1 MLQVMQQIGGEI
13 MGIFSGL
20 EALGLGQLKN
30 TDVYVEDEQKKQEKG
45 ELMKKS
51 EKHQVT
57 EEECIFDKKIRCPV
71 CDQEFKTKMVKTGR
85 AKLIGQDTDLRPKYQ
100 EVDSLKYDA
109 VLCPIC
115 GYAALNR
122 FFNYVTTSQ
131 AKWIREQIS
140 STFRGVDQTEKPIYT
155 YDEAIMR
162 HKLALL
168 STVVKKA
175 KSSERAYVC
184 LKLAWLSRG
193 KAETLPDNTPDISH
207 VKEVLHKDEM
217 EDLKSAYEGFAT
229 AFSKED
235 FPICGMDELT
245 VSYLLS
251 DLARQLG
258 KYDEAKKYISRVLTS
273 RESNERIKSKARALK
288 DRITEDEMAA
298 EQAATMK
305 GASGK

>member
-1 MLQVMQQIGGEI
+1 

-20 EALGLGQLKN
+20 EALGLGNLKN
-30 TDVYVEDEQKKQEKG
+30 TNVYVEEEQKKQEK
-45 ELMKKS
+45 EEPIKKV

-57 EEECIFDKKIRCPV
+57 EEECIFDKKIKCPV
-71 CDQEFKTKMVKTGR
+71 CDEEFKTKMVKTGR

-109 VLCPIC
+109 VLCPHC

-122 FFNYVTTSQ
+122 FFNYMTSSQ

-140 STFRGVDQTEKPIYT
+140 SSFHGVEQTDRSVYT

-168 STVVKKA
+168 STVVKKGKA
-175 KSSERAYVC
+175 SERAYVC

-193 KAETLPDNTPDISH
+193 KAETLPENTPEILH
-207 VKEVLHKDEM
+207 IKEVLHKEEM
-217 EDLKSAYEGFAT
+217 EDLKNAYEGFVT

-245 VSYLLS
+245 ISYLLS

-258 KYDEAKKYISRVLTS
+258 KYEEAKKYISRVLTS
-273 RESNERIKSKARALK
+273 RESNERIKSKARILK
-288 DRITEDEMAA
+288 DKITEDEIAA
-298 EQAATMK
+298 IQTASMK